1 MPRTDPFGKTLMLG
15 KIEGRRKRGHQRMRW
30 LDGITESM
38 DRSVSKLWEVVKDRE
53 AWCFAVH
60 GVSVR
65 HDLVTEQQNVVFS
78 LYLTLTPRL
87 SAYAMSL
94 SYSEVSGAIV

>member
-1 MPRTDPFGKTLMLG
+1 MGYQRV
-15 KIEGRRKRGHQRMRW
+15 GR
-30 LDGITESM
+30 
-38 DRSVSKLWEVVKDRE
+38 
-53 AWCFAVH
+53 
-60 GVSVR
+60 
-65 HDLVTEQQNVVFS
+65 DLVTEKQQQNVVFS